1 MVTQIRARQTR
12 ARLLDAAAE
21 EFAVHGYA
29 ATKLQAVVARTG
41 MTKGALYG
49 HFPSKR
55 HLATALVAESAQQ
68 WGQISGTG
76 PERGVPAD
84 AILAGLIREMRAQ
97 LETNVRFRAALRL
110 AADCELSSS
119 GSPGLFAGI
128 RGELVHSVRRAQEEK
143 GLAQSYPAETVAYL
157 LLALVYGTSHLPPWE
172 TAEGG
177 TVDPDRAWEMLRT
190 ALNLG

>member
-1 MVTQIRARQTR
+1 MVKQIRARRTR
-12 ARLLDAAAE
+12 SRLLDAAAE

-68 WGQISGTG
+68 WSRISSTG
-76 PERGVPAD
+76 LERGGTAD
-84 AILAGLIREMRAQ
+84 VILAGLIREIRAQ

-110 AADCELSSS
+110 AADCELSPS
-119 GSPGLFAGI
+119 GSPGLFEGI
-128 RGELVHSVRRAQEEK
+128 RCELVRSVRRAQEEK
-143 GLAQSYPAETVAYL
+143 GLARSYPAETVAYL
-157 LLALVYGTSHLPPWE
+157 ILALVYGTSHLPLWE
-172 TAEGG
+172 TAQGV